1 MSDAPMICHW
11 QADTRTLHLRGA
23 LGAWRLRPWPDP
35 SLDAVLAP
43 TTGFAPPLH
52 LDLAELP
59 CVSAELAGL
68 VAALRS
74 IPLPVRRCVAGFA
87 PPHE

>member
-52 LDLAELP
+52 LDLAEL
-59 CVSAELAGL
+59 
-68 VAALRS
+68 RS